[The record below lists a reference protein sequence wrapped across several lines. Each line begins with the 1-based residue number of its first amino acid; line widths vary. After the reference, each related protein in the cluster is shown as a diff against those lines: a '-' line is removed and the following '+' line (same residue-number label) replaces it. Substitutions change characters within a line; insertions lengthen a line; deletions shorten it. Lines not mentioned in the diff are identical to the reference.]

1 VGAVSGIWERFWFG
15 AGSALDL
22 AALRVLVAV
31 HALWIL
37 LSRDLAG
44 ISGLPAEMWVGV
56 AGTTRW
62 RFLIFEGHPALEGAL
77 TAAAALALLG
87 AAAGIFARAC
97 CLVAGLLLYHLAP
110 LETIVLTP
118 SPYVKGLTLAVPA
131 LLALAASPCAD
142 ALSLAGRRGRAEPWE
157 YSWPVRLVQLL
168 VAQVYLFS
176 GWAKLHHMGFE
187 WAAGDHMER
196 WLHMFNQRDQLVVFD
211 TLGPWIADRPGLCL
225 LIGVS
230 TLVLELSFASVLVS
244 RWARRVLVPLAAAWH
259 LGILF
264 SMNIAFLN
272 APLLLAFVSWES
284 LRSRRAP
291 SP

>member
-1 VGAVSGIWERFWFG
+1 MSGIWNRFWF
-15 AGSALDL
+15 APGSALDL
-22 AALRVLVAV
+22 AALRVLVSL

-44 ISGLPAEMWVGV
+44 ISGLPAEIWVGV
-56 AGTTRW
+56 ARTTRW

-77 TAAAALALLG
+77 TAVAVAALLG
-87 AAAGIFARAC
+87 AAAGILARPC

-142 ALSLAGRRGRAEPWE
+142 ALSLSRGRGQAEAWE
-157 YSWPVRLVQLL
+157 YAWPVRLVQLL

-176 GWAKLHHMGFE
+176 GWAKLHHMGFQ
-187 WAAGDHMER
+187 WAAGDHMAR
-196 WLHMFNQRDQLVVFD
+196 WLHMFNQRDQLVVFH
-211 TLGPWIADRPGLCL
+211 TLGPWIAAQPGLCL

-230 TLVLELSFASVLVS
+230 TLVLELSFVSVLAS
-244 RWARRVLVPLAAAWH
+244 RRARRVLVPLAAAWH
-259 LGILF
+259 AGILL

-291 SP
+291 SS